1 MCFLFI
7 LPFILLNWGQIILWW
22 SLVYGSSAEEGWCNR
37 FKSSRVEIP
46 VNKRSLACNAVC
58 VSWWGPRTGVFHS
71 WAEIQPRNVGDIA
84 WLIAGAYGGESC
96 STVSKSRR
104 QYGKC
109 NWRSCST
116 RLSAWGRLC
125 RDWFLTGASA
135 ILSVTDAE
143 AGLDGGGDHPQAIIE
158 MFKVKAKECH
168 STFRSGQC
176 CCRGK
181 AQMVALSLLP
191 VLRGR
196 FAEVSKVSE
205 IQYILDPRPKLH
217 TLGSL
222 SRDNMLY
229 CSIYR

>member
-1 MCFLFI
+1 MLSVCLGGVPELVCFTV
-7 LPFILLNWGQIILWW
+7 GQ
-22 SLVYGSSAEEGWCNR
+22 
-37 FKSSRVEIP
+37 KSS
-46 VNKRSLACNAVC
+46 
-58 VSWWGPRTGVFHS
+58 
-71 WAEIQPRNVGDIA
+71 QRNVGDIA

-135 ILSVTDAE
+135 TLSVTDAE

-158 MFKVKAKECH
+158 FKVKA
-168 STFRSGQC
+168 FRSGQC
-176 CCRGK
+176 CYRGK

-217 TLGSL
+217 TLGIL

-229 CSIYR
+229 CSIHR